1 MGSSQDNRK
10 DSSQSVRKDL
20 AYALDRAAIVLI
32 GIYIILFIAAV
43 IPPNLSDPR
52 WPITILDSLRTVAYL
67 PLIGGA
73 LILLANHLDRR
84 STTITQHRNWV
95 RKFAPLAAL
104 GFFLIIPLQGFAYY
118 NVFRMAKSETTQ
130 KISKLERAKAMIRY
144 AQDENALQS
153 AAREVG
159 IQNIPQSN
167 PIASIVPAKEQLL
180 AQVNTETSKLQFQ
193 SDKTDRKILQGLI
206 LQWIRDAVVALLYGF
221 GFGGLSK
228 RRAEETNPPFR
239 SSRPG
244 VRNRRRKEANQESVG
259 S

>member
-1 MGSSQDNRK
+1 MGSSQDTRK

-20 AYALDRAAIVLI
+20 AYALDRVAVVLI

-43 IPPNLSDPR
+43 IPPNISDPR
-52 WPITILDSLRTVAYL
+52 WAITILDSLRAVAYL

-73 LILLANHLDRR
+73 LILFANHLDRR
-84 STTITQHRNWV
+84 SAIITQHRNWV

-104 GFFLIIPLQGFAYY
+104 GFFLIIPLQGLAYY

-144 AQDENALQS
+144 AQDENTLNS

-159 IQNIPQSN
+159 IQNISQPK
-167 PIASIVPAKEQLL
+167 PTDSIIPLKEQIL
-180 AQVNTETSKLQFQ
+180 AQLNTETSRLQFQ
-193 SDKTDRKILQGLI
+193 SDKSDRKILQGLI
-206 LQWIRDAVVALLYGF
+206 LQWIRDGVVALLYGF
-221 GFGGLSK
+221 GFGGLIK
-228 RRAEETNPPFR
+228 RRAEETNPPLR

-244 VRNRRRKEANQESVG
+244 IRNRRRKDANQESVAP
-259 S
+259 